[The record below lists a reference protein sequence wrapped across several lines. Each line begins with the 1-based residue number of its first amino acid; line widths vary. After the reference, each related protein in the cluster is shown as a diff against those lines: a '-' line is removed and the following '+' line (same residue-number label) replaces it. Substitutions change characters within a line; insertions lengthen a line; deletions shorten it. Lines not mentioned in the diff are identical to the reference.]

1 MDTLFVTSASVELLD
16 GRWVEMDDAGFAE
29 APMTGGIFAIDV
41 GIKGLPEPVF
51 TALAR

>member
-1 MDTLFVTSASVELLD
+1 MDE
-16 GRWVEMDDAGFAE
+16 AGFAA
-29 APMTGGIFAIDV
+29 APMTGGIFALDV